1 MRKTILALSV
11 VALLASC
18 TNSSTETKST
28 CDTCVV
34 KTDSTKISTDST
46 KISTDSTAKK
56 DTVKVKVD

>member
-1 MRKTILALSV
+1 MKKTILALSV

-46 KISTDSTAKK
+46 AKK